1 MGKNIE
7 RVVTRLDVQTVPV
20 GIEKNM
26 HAISNLIHTRGAR

>member
-20 GIEKNM
+20 GIKNM
-26 HAISNLIHTRGAR
+26 HAISNLIHTRCAR